1 MKPKKYLFILFFVL
15 WFSLPGL
22 SFGETYFIDSSE
34 VRTLRYLYS
43 RAKKVFPFS
52 AFPVHGSDLLD
63 IAEKLP
69 PLSSEQDQRLLDSLI
84 AEFKNQQEN
93 NISLKGNLT
102 ASYVHRL
109 RTASVLADDELVKNG
124 MDFQRQ
130 YLSAPPILDLNAG
143 IGTFTGIYVEGE
155 IGLRKA
161 WYDDYDPTNN
171 FLFPA
176 PDSELDINFDIL
188 NRGMLFWNG
197 EHINVG
203 LGRDKVHFGNT
214 PGGTLYPS
222 ASLPYLDGLRIST
235 PIGPF
240 SMDYSLSTIQARRA
254 KKLEGKN
261 ILNGGY
267 NGYYYDAYKNFGF
280 MMDENPTIILTA
292 THRFQW
298 NFGQIKTGLG
308 GTVVYA
314 RSNNMFLMTDIIPIQ
329 IWHNADVRP
338 NNLNMVLDASW
349 ALYPGLTLSGIVGF
363 DDINANFIGINDSEV
378 PTIPAGIL
386 QLEYNLLTPALKAN
400 FLFEAGATHFLWGNY
415 GYDGEPDD
423 GKPWGGVY
431 LARAIYRYS
440 PSNDGVLLPLT
451 SPYGPGVYWG
461 RVTSSF
467 TISDIPSFEIGADL
481 LLLTK
486 IRGANLVT
494 TGYSNDGVADESRY
508 WFFSLDLPCAYTWKF
523 LQFSFTPALL
533 VNDGD
538 IGFELNLGLR
548 YKIQGKTYF

>member
-1 MKPKKYLFILFFVL
+1 MKSIKKVFILLFVL
-15 WFSLPGL
+15 WFSLPVL
-22 SFGETYFIDSSE
+22 SFGETYFIDSPE
-34 VRTLRYLYS
+34 VGTLRYLYS

-69 PLSSEQDQRLLDSLI
+69 PLSSEQDQHLLDSLVD
-84 AEFKNQQEN
+84 EFKKQQEK
-93 NISLKGNLT
+93 NISLKGDL
-102 ASYVHRL
+102 AVSYEHRL
-109 RTASVLADDELVKNG
+109 RTASVLADKGLVKNG

-130 YLSAPPILDLNAG
+130 YLSAPPVFDLSAG
-143 IGTFTGIYVEGE
+143 IGTFTGILVEAD
-155 IGLRKA
+155 IALRQA
-161 WYDDYDPTNN
+161 WHDDYEPVNN

-176 PDSELDINFDIL
+176 PDSELGINFDIL

-197 EHINVG
+197 KHINVG

-240 SMDYSLSTIQARRA
+240 TMDYALSTIQARRA
-254 KKLEGKN
+254 KKLEGKE
-261 ILNGGY
+261 ILKGTYTGDD
-267 NGYYYDAYKNFGF
+267 YDAYDHFGF
-280 MMDENPTIILTA
+280 MMDENPTTILTA

-298 NFGQIKTGLG
+298 NFGQVKAGIG

-314 RSNNMFLMTDIIPIQ
+314 RSNNMFLATDFIPIQ

-338 NNLNMVLDASW
+338 NNLNMMLDASW
-349 ALYPGLTLSGIVGF
+349 ALCPGLTLSGIVGF
-363 DDINANFIGINDSEV
+363 DDINANFIGINDTEV

-386 QLEYNLLTPALKAN
+386 QLEYDLLTPALKAN

-415 GYDGEPDD
+415 GYDGEPED

-440 PSNDGVLLPLT
+440 PNNDGVLLPLT

-461 RVTSSF
+461 RITSSF
-467 TISDIPSFEIGADL
+467 TISDMPSLKIGADL
-481 LLLTK
+481 LLLKK

-494 TGYSNDGVADESRY
+494 TGYNNGGVADESQY
-508 WFFSLDLPCAYTWKF
+508 WFFSLDLPCSYTWEF
-523 LQFSFTPALL
+523 LQFSFTPAVL
-533 VNDGD
+533 VNNGD
-538 IGFELNLGLR
+538 IGFEFNLGVR
-548 YKIQGKTYF
+548 YNIQGKTYF